1 MPPPETVTAA
11 YGVDELRFGPDYLI
25 PKPFDTRLIV
35 ELPPAVAKAAMD
47 SGVAT
52 RPLADLHLYRQR
64 LSQRVIRSG
73 LMMKPIFEAA
83 AANPQRLV
91 YTDGEEE
98 RVLRAVQVVVEERLA
113 KPILIGRPRSSTHGS
128 RSSGSAFARV
138 RTTSWSI
145 RPVTRATTTMS
156 PAISSAPA
164 AMA

>member
-1 MPPPETVTAA
+1 
-11 YGVDELRFGPDYLI
+11 
-25 PKPFDTRLIV
+25 
-35 ELPPAVAKAAMD
+35 MD

-52 RPLADLHLYRQR
+52 RPIADFAPIPTELNEW
-64 LSQRVIRSG
+64 VFRSG
-73 LMMKPIFEAA
+73 LVMRPVFEPRQAGPA
-83 AANPQRLV
+83 RLV

-98 RVLRAVQVVVEERLA
+98 RVLRAVQVVVEEQLA
-113 KPILIGRPRSSTHGS
+113 KPILIGRPEVIDAGS
-128 RSSGSAFARV
+128 RSSGSAFGRV